1 MSKALLRRLEAIEAS
16 LASNAVKIVLWRGGE
31 ADSFVIVQSGG
42 QTRTETRQNG
52 ETSAAFLRRVGAH

>member
-1 MSKALLRRLEAIEAS
+1 MSKSLLRRLEAIEAAMS
-16 LASNAVKIVLWRGGE
+16 SNAVRIILWRGSE

-52 ETSAAFLRRVGAH
+52 ETSAGFLRRIGEN